1 MSDKGMKK
9 RKTKKNVLICI
20 TPKSKLSSADWREL
34 GAMSQ
39 ALQSQERGWL
49 DDISEK
55 QLRNRGVFTISMIP
69 CELTVKEVKARF
81 KSDSFIITARD
92 LESGKLVGFC
102 AIEKK
107 PHLGW
112 ATCDGIFVK
121 KEWRGRGTA
130 SAFLEMA
137 LAEIERS
144 GLESLD
150 LRVSV
155 KNKAAQ
161 ALYKKLG
168 FSRTAYEL
176 EKWIA

>member
-1 MSDKGMKK
+1 MILGKTDKKK
-9 RKTKKNVLICI
+9 ALISI
-20 TPKSKLSSADWREL
+20 TPKSKLTSDDWREL

-39 ALQSQERGWL
+39 ALQCQERGWL
-49 DDISEK
+49 DDIGEK
-55 QLRNRGVFTISMIP
+55 QLRCQGVRMLSMIS
-69 CELTVKEVKARF
+69 CEPSVKEVRARF
-81 KSDSFIITARD
+81 KSVSFIITARD
-92 LESGKLVGFC
+92 PESSKLVGFC
-102 AIEKK
+102 AVEKK

-121 KEWRGRGTA
+121 REWRGRGIA
-130 SAFLEMA
+130 SAFFEMA
-137 LAEIERS
+137 LAEVERS

-155 KNKAAQ
+155 KNRAAQ

-168 FSRTAYEL
+168 FSKTAYEL

>member
-1 MSDKGMKK
+1 MSDKVKK
-9 RKTKKNVLICI
+9 RRSEKKLLICI
-20 TPKSKLSSADWREL
+20 TPKSKFSSDDWREL

-39 ALQSQERGWL
+39 DLLCQERGWL
-49 DDISEK
+49 DEISEK
-55 QLRNRGVFTISMIP
+55 QQAKGVFTISMIP
-69 CELTVKEVKARF
+69 DVLSIREVKARF
-81 KSDSFIITARD
+81 KCNSFIITARD
-92 LESGKLVGFC
+92 PESGKLVGFC
-102 AIEKK
+102 SVEKK
-107 PHLGW
+107 PSLGW
-112 ATCDGIFVK
+112 ATCNGLFVK

-137 LAEIERS
+137 LAEVEKS

-168 FSRTAYEL
+168 FSKTAYEL